1 MDQRVSF
8 RQEEREPALQE
19 LETTEKFKILKDL
32 AVKINEKLLVLEQK
46 MLGSLSVDLNIN
58 ESYYET

>member
-1 MDQRVSF
+1 M
-8 RQEEREPALQE
+8 QE